1 MIQLTDDV
9 LSDDMFEEC
18 FNFLN
23 PTGSVFDFH
32 NMDVPWSIGRDIVTE
47 EETGLQFVGKFA
59 VVR

>member
-32 NMDVPWSIGRDIVTE
+32 NMDERNPEMAD
-47 EETGLQFVGKFA
+47 A
-59 VVR
+59 VHTSTHQYAVCYV